1 MYYLIAIFI
10 SIIITIFVNL
20 LFSLPFTVE
29 NLIQTAGAV
38 CIGAVSA
45 FAIDGISALII
56 RRLTPR
62 SWYLPNRRIF
72 AVSKKEKNFYSKL
85 KIKAWKDMVPELGGF
100 TSFHKNKLESESDPV
115 YLERFIIEANYGVVI
130 HIANAILGALIVFIP
145 FCNSPSVYIPVIAVN
160 LILSTLPVFI
170 LRYTSYTLLRLYNR
184 SIRKSQ

>member
-1 MYYLIAIFI
+1 M
-10 SIIITIFVNL
+10 
-20 LFSLPFTVE
+20 E
-29 NLIQTAGAV
+29 NL
-38 CIGAVSA
+38 
-45 FAIDGISALII
+45 
-56 RRLTPR
+56 
-62 SWYLPNRRIF
+62 
-72 AVSKKEKNFYSKL
+72 KKEKNFYSKL

-100 TSFHKNKLESESDPV
+100 TSFHKNKLESESDLV